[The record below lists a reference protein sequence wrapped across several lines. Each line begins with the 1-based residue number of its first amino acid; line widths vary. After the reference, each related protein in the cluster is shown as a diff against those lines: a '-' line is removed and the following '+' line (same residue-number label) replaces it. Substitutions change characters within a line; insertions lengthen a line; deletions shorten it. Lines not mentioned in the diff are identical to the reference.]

1 MQTNQRDTDTSP
13 DIAAND
19 AAQPAINRRALYL
32 GSGDEAL
39 FAWHHH
45 APRAIPRDC
54 VAVLCGPI
62 GPEYTRSHRTV
73 RHLADRLAAAGVPA
87 IRFDYQGCGD
97 SAGDEASP
105 DRLGAWRRSIA
116 AAAWH
121 ARRLSGCSR
130 VCLIGIRLGATLAAL
145 EAEEVGADL
154 VVLWNPVVK
163 GRAYT
168 HELQAIAMTAADG
181 AAKVDDGLE
190 SAGFRISAETL
201 AALRSIDLTRI
212 AFKPRARVLLAVRD
226 DMSFDAAF

>member
-1 MQTNQRDTDTSP
+1 MQTSRQTTHDTLATS
-13 DIAAND
+13 ATTM
-19 AAQPAINRRALYL
+19 PALARRALYL

-39 FAWHHH
+39 FAWHHV

-54 VAVLCGPI
+54 VAVLCAPI
-62 GPEYTRSHRTV
+62 GPEYTRSHRTL
-73 RHLADRLAAAGVPA
+73 RHLADRLAGTGIASV
-87 IRFDYQGCGD
+87 RFDYQGCGD
-97 SAGDEASP
+97 SAGEEDGP

-116 AAAWH
+116 AAVWH

-145 EAEEVGADL
+145 EADEVGADL

-168 HELQAIAMTAADG
+168 RELQAIAMTAADG
-181 AAKVDDGLE
+181 AGQSSDDGLE

-201 AALRSIDLTRI
+201 ASL
-212 AFKPRARVLLAVRD
+212 
-226 DMSFDAAF
+226 